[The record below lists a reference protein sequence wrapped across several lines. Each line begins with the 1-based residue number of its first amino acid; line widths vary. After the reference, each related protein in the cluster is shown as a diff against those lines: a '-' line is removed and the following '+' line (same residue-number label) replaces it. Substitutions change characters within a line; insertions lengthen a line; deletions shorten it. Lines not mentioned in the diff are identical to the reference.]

1 MVLRAV
7 QYVGGATVQSVLSL
21 GLLAQFAYQIVVNL
35 LTPPVRWRVFV
46 KEIYKQGVL
55 SLVIIGVSGL
65 AVGMVL
71 GLQGYNTLERYGAT
85 GSVGAMV
92 SISLI
97 RELSP
102 VLTGLLLTGRAGSAT
117 TAEIGTMVA
126 TEQLDGLRMMA
137 VNPIHVVVVPRAVA
151 LVIVAPLLNGL
162 FTILGLFGGWLVAV
176 KMFGMDSMGYVSS
189 VRGEVDFSTDVL
201 GSILKATVFGLLLA
215 LISTYRGCSSEPN
228 SAGVSAATTA
238 SVVQASVAILI
249 FDFFLTSLWF

>member
-1 MVLRAV
+1 MVLRVV
-7 QYVGGATVQSVLSL
+7 QHAGEATLQGVQAL
-21 GLLAQFAYQIVVNL
+21 GLMAQFAGQIVLNL
-35 LTPPVRWRVFV
+35 VTPPVRWRVFV

-55 SLVIIGVSGL
+55 SIVIIGVSGL
-65 AVGMVL
+65 TVGMVL
-71 GLQGYNTLERYGAT
+71 GLQGHMTLSRFGAT
-85 GSVGAMV
+85 ASLGAMV
-92 SISLI
+92 ATSLI

-162 FTILGLFGGWLVAV
+162 FTLLGLFGGWLVAV
-176 KMFGMDSMGYVSS
+176 EMFGMDSSGYIAS
-189 VRGEVDFSTDVL
+189 VRGEVNFPVDVV
-201 GSILKATVFGLLLA
+201 GSILKAVVFGLLLA
-215 LISTYRGCSSEPN
+215 LISTYRGCASEPN

-238 SVVQASVAILI
+238 SVVQASVAILV
-249 FDFFLTSLWF
+249 FDFFITSIWF

>member
-1 MVLRAV
+1 MALKAV
-7 QYVGGATVQSVLSL
+7 QYVGEVTVQGVHSL
-21 GLLAQFAYQIVVNL
+21 GLMARFASQIVINL
-35 LTPPVRWRVFV
+35 FTPPVRWRVYV

-71 GLQGYNTLERYGAT
+71 GLQGHMTLSRFGAT
-85 GSVGAMV
+85 ASLGAMV
-92 SISLI
+92 ATALV

-151 LVIVAPLLNGL
+151 LVIVTPLLNGL
-162 FTILGLFGGWLVAV
+162 FTILGMFGGWIVAV
-176 KMFGMDSMGYVSS
+176 KMFGMDSTGYIAS
-189 VRGEVDFSTDVL
+189 VREEVNFSTDLV
-201 GSILKATVFGLLLA
+201 GSMLKAAVFGLLIA
-215 LISTYRGCSSEPN
+215 LISTYRGCASEPN